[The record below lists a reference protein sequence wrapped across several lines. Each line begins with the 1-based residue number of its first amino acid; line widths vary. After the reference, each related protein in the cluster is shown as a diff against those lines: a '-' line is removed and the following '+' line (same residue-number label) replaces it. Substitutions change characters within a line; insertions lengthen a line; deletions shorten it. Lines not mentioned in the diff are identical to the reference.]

1 MDDIFGESRVES
13 NNTAEDIV
21 EDNSSAD
28 RNVENSGG
36 EIPLNQP
43 LEKPEESK
51 SSEQKL
57 PEDTPVES
65 EDMATDMT
73 EKPSAVSTMKTRGGL
88 TMYERSM
95 MQKEERERKLKA
107 LLETLEADFTFAPN
121 SGNKPRP
128 RSSSAESLVSSL
140 GDSPS
145 TAGLISS
152 GGMSVF
158 SRLYS
163 AETAASRGQQHI
175 ATTSNNDRS
184 AFASTAASMAGSM
197 ATTKTA
203 SPRLEFLFKAGEEK
217 LRARHLSD
225 QEEAEQI
232 KRRLE
237 NEALKLPGVYTFRPQ
252 TKWDL
257 VAQRRKMALEAK
269 EQEADEA
276 RQTMPNTLKEVS
288 SFF

>member
-1 MDDIFGESRVES
+1 MDDRIGEHRVES
-13 NNTAEDIV
+13 NDTAEDIV

-43 LEKPEESK
+43 VEKPKESE

-57 PEDTPVES
+57 LEDTPVES
-65 EDMATDMT
+65 EEDMATDMT
-73 EKPSAVSTMKTRGGL
+73 EKPTMKTRGGF

-107 LLETLEADFTFAPN
+107 LQQTLEADFTFAPN
-121 SGNKPRP
+121 SANKPRP

-145 TAGLISS
+145 VGLISS

-163 AETAASRGQQHI
+163 AETAASRAQQHV
-175 ATTSNNDRS
+175 AVPTNNDRS
-184 AFASTAASMAGSM
+184 AFGSTAVSMAGRSVHLAA
-197 ATTKTA
+197 ATTPA
-203 SPRLEFLFKAGEEK
+203 SPRLESLFKAGEEK

-257 VAQRRKMALEAK
+257 VAQRRKLALEAK
-269 EQEADEA
+269 EQEADET
-276 RQTMPNTLKEVS
+276 RRTTPNALKEVS
-288 SFF
+288 F

>member
-1 MDDIFGESRVES
+1 MDDIIGEHRVES
-13 NNTAEDIV
+13 NDTAEDIV
-21 EDNSSAD
+21 EDNSSAN
-28 RNVENSGG
+28 RNVEDSGG

-43 LEKPEESK
+43 IEKPEESK

-65 EDMATDMT
+65 EEDMATDMT
-73 EKPSAVSTMKTRGGL
+73 EKPTMKTRGGF

-107 LLETLEADFTFAPN
+107 LQQTLEADFTFAPN

-145 TAGLISS
+145 VGLISS

-158 SRLYS
+158 SRLYN
-163 AETAASRGQQHI
+163 AETAASRAQQHV
-175 ATTSNNDRS
+175 AAPTNNDWS
-184 AFASTAASMAGSM
+184 A
-197 ATTKTA
+197 ATRPA
-203 SPRLEFLFKAGEEK
+203 SPRLESLFKAGEEK
-217 LRARHLSD
+217 LRARYLSD

-232 KRRLE
+232 KQRLE

-252 TKWDL
+252 TKWDI
-257 VAQRRKMALEAK
+257 VAQRRKLALDAK

-276 RQTMPNTLKEVS
+276 RRTTSNTLKEVS
-288 SFF
+288 F